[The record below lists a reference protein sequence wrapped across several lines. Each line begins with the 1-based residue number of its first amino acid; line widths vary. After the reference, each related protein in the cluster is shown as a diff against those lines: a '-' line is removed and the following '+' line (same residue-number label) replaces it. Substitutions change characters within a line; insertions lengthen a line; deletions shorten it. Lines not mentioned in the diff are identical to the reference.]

1 MKKYLIVI
9 ICLINS
15 GALFSSDTLHLFN
28 IQGECFVI
36 SNNTK
41 SKCGINDILTA
52 DAVLEIIS
60 GEVVLVNSS
69 LSRLTINKPGTYE
82 QNYLQS
88 QFSDGEQGK
97 ESKFMGY
104 LADLIQKEKIEITS
118 PGGVVRGEKELKQPL
133 DSAVI
138 LGTRI
143 PIKLYGDID
152 AQYEIWNTEK
162 AEMVSKGNF
171 RQNINILQTSSDWWS
186 PGTYMLNILIQPG
199 TRISRFIFI
208 PGTEEREHIMDEYHW
223 FFDAFSEIESKEQ
236 RDLVLMEMAQ
246 LNKIY
251 LLY

>member
-1 MKKYLIVI
+1 MVVKDI
-9 ICLINS
+9 
-15 GALFSSDTLHLFN
+15 
-28 IQGECFVI
+28 
-36 SNNTK
+36 K
-41 SKCGINDILTA
+41 SECGINDVISTN
-52 DAVLEIIS
+52 DVLEIVS

-69 LSRLTINKPGTYE
+69 LSRLTINEAGSYDWD
-82 QNYLQS
+82 YLQS
-88 QFSDGEQGK
+88 HFSAGEQGR
-97 ESKFMGY
+97 ESKFIGY
-104 LADLIQKEKIEITS
+104 LADLIQKEKIEISS

-143 PIKLYGDID
+143 PIKLFGDID

-162 AEMVSKGNF
+162 AELVSKGDF
-171 RQNINILQTSSDWWS
+171 RQNKNILQATSDWWS
-186 PGTYMLNILIQPG
+186 PGTYLLNILIQPG

-208 PGTEEREHIMDEYHW
+208 PDTEERKHIMDEYHW

-236 RDLVLMEMAQ
+236 RDLVLMEMAK